1 MPRRIVLR
9 PEAAPEVTSLAID
22 YESELNAQQLA
33 AVTAPGGPVLV
44 IAGAGTGKTRTLIFR
59 VAYLV
64 ETGVKP
70 ERIALLTFTRRASR
84 EMLTRASALLDGRCS
99 RVRGGTFHSYCL
111 GILRRYA
118 PKLGYANNF
127 TILDASDSADVIDAV
142 RTAAGKHKSDKRFP
156 KKRRLQSMFSSVTNR
171 GVSLEDII
179 VDRFPQFVEYVREL
193 EDLFRGYVDY
203 KHRYGLMDYDDLLAK
218 TLQLFDQDAEVA
230 DRISRECLHLLVD
243 EYQDTNRLQ
252 ADLVTRFGAV
262 HGNVMAV
269 GDDAQSIYRFRGADP
284 ANIFEFPTRFP
295 GTRLLK
301 LEHNYRS
308 TQPVLDLANHVLEHA
323 RKKYEKHLFSDGKT
337 GDLPAIVPATD
348 DQVESRFVS
357 QMVLQLREDG
367 VPLNRMAVLFRSGF
381 NSYGLEIELNRTNI
395 PFVKYGGLK
404 LSEAAHIKD
413 VISYLRILENPH
425 DAVAWNRALQLLEG
439 IGPKTSR
446 DLIEWITSASGSPY
460 ELEERPYS
468 PRYID
473 ELKRLFSMLK
483 SHQTPGPVIAE
494 VEDVVAYYEP
504 ILKRKYFDDYPKRQQ
519 DLEHFV
525 ALADQFTSREQFL
538 SSLALD
544 PIELTAIDGEPT
556 PDDESPLVLSTIHSA
571 KGLEFHTVIVIQ
583 ALEGVLP
590 STHSLNDDDALDEE
604 LRLLYVAITRAEEN
618 LFITY
623 PSIRYR
629 RYEGEYF
636 ARPSRFISDVPESIL
651 EPCILVEESGRE
663 LASPQPVDPARLADG
678 LPFGV

>member
-9 PEAAPEVTSLAID
+9 PEASPTVTSLAID
-22 YESELNAQQLA
+22 YESELNVQQFA

-171 GVSLEDII
+171 GVTLEDII
-179 VDRFPQFVEYVREL
+179 VDRFPQFVEYVQEL

-218 TLQLFDQDAEVA
+218 TLQLIDQDAEVA

-284 ANIFEFPTRFP
+284 TNIFEFPTRFP

-337 GDLPAIVPATD
+337 GDLPAIVPAAD

-439 IGPKTSR
+439 IGPKTSH

-483 SHQTPGPVIAE
+483 THQQPGSVIAE

-590 STHSLNDDDALDEE
+590 SAHSLNDDDALDEE

-651 EPCILVEESGRE
+651 EPCILVEESSRE
-663 LASPQPVDPARLADG
+663 LAGPQPVDPARLADG
-678 LPFGV
+678 LPFDV